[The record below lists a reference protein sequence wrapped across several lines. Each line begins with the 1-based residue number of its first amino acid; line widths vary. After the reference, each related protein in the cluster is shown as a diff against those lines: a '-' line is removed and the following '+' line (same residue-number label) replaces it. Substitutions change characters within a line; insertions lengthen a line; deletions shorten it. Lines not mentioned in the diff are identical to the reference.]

1 MSTPAR
7 AAGALILIPTNLTT
21 PFDPASTLPA
31 AHLAT
36 VKSISH
42 FVVENAKSARAFL
55 KAIDIGR
62 PLMDIRID
70 EIDARTPE
78 GDLAKFLE
86 PTRGGFDVGLMS
98 EAGAPAVADPGAAL
112 VDAAHRAKVRV
123 VPLIGPS
130 AILLALMASGLNG
143 QNFAFQG
150 YLPSDTAGRVKAIQ
164 DLERESKAKR
174 RTQLF
179 IETPYRNQVLLAD
192 LLKTLA
198 PGTRLCIAIDVTGQS
213 ERIVQ
218 ATVAEL
224 RRAPPEL
231 AKIPAMFLFQA

>member
-1 MSTPAR
+1 MSASTKAE
-7 AAGALILIPTNLTT
+7 GALILIPTNLTT

-36 VKSISH
+36 VRSISH
-42 FVVENAKSARAFL
+42 FVAENAKTARGFL
-55 KAIDIGR
+55 KTIDIGR

-70 EIDARTPE
+70 EIDARTS
-78 GDLAKFLE
+78 GDDLAKFLE
-86 PTRGGFDVGLMS
+86 PVQGGLDVGLMS
-98 EAGAPAVADPGAAL
+98 EAGAPAVADPGATL

-130 AILLALMASGLNG
+130 ALLLALMASGLNG
-143 QNFAFQG
+143 QNFAFHG
-150 YLPSDTAGRVKAIQ
+150 YLPPDTAGRVKTIQ
-164 DLERESKAKR
+164 DLERESKARR

-179 IETPYRNQVLLAD
+179 IETPYRNQALLAD

-198 PGTRLCIAIDVTGQS
+198 PGTRLCIAIDLTGQN

-218 ATVAEL
+218 ASVAEL